1 MIIDTHT
8 HFYDPLRPQGV
19 PWPSED
25 NELLYRTVLPEH
37 HREVSTSEG
46 VTGTVV
52 VEASS
57 WLEDNQWVLDLA
69 VNESWIVGFV
79 GHVEPGREGFAADIE
94 RFAGNPL
101 FRGIRLGGGF
111 LEGIE
116 QGSLLDDMEVL
127 VKNDLELDL
136 LMNIDHW
143 DGLCFLA
150 ERIGELR
157 IVVNHLA
164 SVEIDGN
171 QPDSKWVDCMHRVS
185 DFTQVYMKVSGLV
198 EMAHV
203 QPAPTDLGYYLPTLD
218 VLWESYGEDRL
229 IYGSNWPVS
238 DIGGNYSTVI
248 NLVRQYFNGKGELA
262 ASKYW
267 WQNAKA
273 AYKWLD
279 R

>member
-1 MIIDTHT
+1 M
-8 HFYDPLRPQGV
+8 RPQGV

-229 IYGSNWPVS
+229 IYGSNWPVT
-238 DIGGNYSTVI
+238 DRGGEYGEQLAII
-248 NLVRQYFNGKGELA
+248 NEYFSAKGKDVAEKLFWKNA
-262 ASKYW
+262 AKFYGV
-267 WQNAKA
+267 KI
-273 AYKWLD
+273 

>member
-1 MIIDTHT
+1 
-8 HFYDPLRPQGV
+8 
-19 PWPSED
+19 
-25 NELLYRTVLPEH
+25 
-37 HREVSTSEG
+37 
-46 VTGTVV
+46 
-52 VEASS
+52 
-57 WLEDNQWVLDLA
+57 
-69 VNESWIVGFV
+69 
-79 GHVEPGREGFAADIE
+79 
-94 RFAGNPL
+94 
-101 FRGIRLGGGF
+101 
-111 LEGIE
+111 
-116 QGSLLDDMEVL
+116 MEVL